1 MCLPTSP
8 CGQRAAAARK
18 LSPTRQAY
26 TPAKSGQRMISRGTS
41 SYGTPKVRMS
51 FGRRK

>member
-1 MCLPTSP
+1 MP
-8 CGQRAAAARK
+8 CQSCQQKRAAALKA
-18 LSPTRQAY
+18 SPTRQAY
-26 TPAKSGQRMISRGTS
+26 TPAKSGQRIISRGTS

>member
-1 MCLPTSP
+1 MCQS
-8 CGQRAAAARK
+8 CAAKRAAALKA
-18 LSPTRQAY
+18 SPTRQAY
-26 TPAKSGQRMISRGTS
+26 TPAKSGQRMISARGTS